1 MNDYFTKHFKILLVL
16 LAFPPSLFTQTINP
30 QQLEKEITALN
41 DQEKYDESILKLQK
55 IIDNSASTH
64 YDLYHAYLQ
73 KYQTYK
79 KVTDFSSALLNLK
92 KAGEEGLKSDHKEET
107 KARVLVEDFFVKIE
121 LQNFKKARL
130 LVSKIDSE
138 ANLRLLDFDTQGF
151 YYCGLGI
158 LDILEHNATSAE
170 KQLDSAIRIFE
181 KRNPKH
187 LANVYRIKMDLY
199 REFGEENK
207 NEAAYEKGLF
217 YAKKYNIKVYEKG
230 LYESMAQYYR
240 LHYNR
245 EKVNFYTNLAN
256 STSIDNYKT
265 LMQSEKLKKIESDL
279 QTEKERKQQYYFW
292 LLIAIVI
299 LTSLL
304 VLLFFKKWK
313 TNHKKNV
320 ALKDEFDKM
329 RTELDSILQRNKT
342 EEHSWNEKIK
352 ELSERQLQI
361 LDLVKK
367 GKTNKEI
374 GQSLYISENTVK
386 YHLKIIYGI
395 MDIENRIQLQ
405 KTTLH

>member
-1 MNDYFTKHFKILLVL
+1 M
-16 LAFPPSLFTQTINP
+16 Q
-30 QQLEKEITALN
+30 
-41 DQEKYDESILKLQK
+41 
-55 IIDNSASTH
+55 
-64 YDLYHAYLQ
+64 
-73 KYQTYK
+73 
-79 KVTDFSSALLNLK
+79 
-92 KAGEEGLKSDHKEET
+92 
-107 KARVLVEDFFVKIE
+107 
-121 LQNFKKARL
+121 
-130 LVSKIDSE
+130 
-138 ANLRLLDFDTQGF
+138 
-151 YYCGLGI
+151 
-158 LDILEHNATSAE
+158 
-170 KQLDSAIRIFE
+170 
-181 KRNPKH
+181 
-187 LANVYRIKMDLY
+187 
-199 REFGEENK
+199 FGEENK